1 MPDSD
6 IEKKK
11 QQAAQ
16 VYAGMADE
24 ELRNL
29 AEESWSLTEI
39 GKEAL
44 KFELARRGLDIQ
56 LATSPPDKVDA
67 DSLITIRQF
76 RDLPA
81 ALLAKGALESAGIQC
96 FLADDITI
104 RMDWLWS
111 NALGGIRLCVNSSDA
126 QVAAELLDQGIP
138 ERFEVAGSGEYK
150 QPRCPKCQSLNISF
164 EDLNKPVAYAGIF
177 FNVPIPL
184 SRRRWKCDAC
194 GNVWQESDDQV
205 EQDPRHE
212 P

>member
-56 LATSPPDKVDA
+56 LDTSPPDKVDA

-81 ALLAKGALESAGIQC
+81 ALLAKGALESAGVQR
-96 FLADDITI
+96 FLFCCLNVTI
-104 RMDWLWS
+104 DL
-111 NALGGIRLCVNSSDA
+111 LCS
-126 QVAAELLDQGIP
+126 QL
-138 ERFEVAGSGEYK
+138 
-150 QPRCPKCQSLNISF
+150 
-164 EDLNKPVAYAGIF
+164 
-177 FNVPIPL
+177 
-184 SRRRWKCDAC
+184 
-194 GNVWQESDDQV
+194 
-205 EQDPRHE
+205 
-212 P
+212 